1 MIVTI
6 NCNTSLDFIYTI
18 PAWQP
23 GHTLRASSMIQ
34 SIGGKMT
41 DVSWVLAELGITSR
55 ALGFAAGLT
64 GEVSTQL
71 LRDQGVIV
79 DYITVGGESRRN
91 LVIADQAAD
100 DHTAVTVDSLIVSE
114 AHVAALRQRF
124 SQALDDCEVAVL
136 GGTLP
141 GTMSPDFYTDI
152 IAVAREHNVPVI
164 FDGSGAFLKAGL
176 ASRPAYIKPNRLEL
190 SALVGKPM
198 QTIDDAYHAGRE
210 VVDRYGVYP
219 VISLGSEGGLAVL
232 PGRAYRIP
240 PLDVPVVNATG
251 AGDALVAGLAASVFR
266 AQPIEEGLRL
276 GFAAATNVVTTP
288 QTAECSLPEI
298 ERYAAQIELIP
309 YEPI

>member
-41 DVSWVLAELGITSR
+41 DVSWVLAELGIPSR

-64 GEVSTQL
+64 GEVSAQL
-71 LRDQGVIV
+71 LRDQGVLV
-79 DYITVGGESRRN
+79 DYITVDGESRRN

-100 DHTAVTVDSLIVSE
+100 DHTAVTVNSLIVSA
-114 AHVAALRQRF
+114 AHVAALRERF

-152 IAVAREHNVPVI
+152 IALARERSVPVI
-164 FDGSGAFLKAGL
+164 FDGSGVVPQSGL
-176 ASRPAYIKPNRLEL
+176 GVAPQLHQAQPRRA
-190 SALVGKPM
+190 VG
-198 QTIDDAYHAGRE
+198 AGRQA
-210 VVDRYGVYP
+210 DP
-219 VISLGSEGGLAVL
+219 
-232 PGRAYRIP
+232 
-240 PLDVPVVNATG
+240 D
-251 AGDALVAGLAASVFR
+251 D
-266 AQPIEEGLRL
+266 
-276 GFAAATNVVTTP
+276 
-288 QTAECSLPEI
+288 
-298 ERYAAQIELIP
+298 
-309 YEPI
+309 

>member
-23 GHTLRASSMIQ
+23 GQTLRASSLIQ

-41 DVSWVLAELGITSR
+41 DVSWVLAEMGITSL
-55 ALGFAAGLT
+55 ALGFSAGLT
-64 GEVSTQL
+64 GEVSAQL
-71 LRDQGVIV
+71 LREQGVMV

-91 LVIADQAAD
+91 LVIADQADD
-100 DHTAVTVDSLIVSE
+100 DHTAITVDLLIVSE
-114 AHVAALRQRF
+114 ADVTALRQRF

-152 IAVAREHNVPVI
+152 VRLARERDVPVI
-164 FDGSGAFLKAGL
+164 FDGSGAFLRAGL
-176 ASRPAYIKPNRLEL
+176 ASRPNYIKPNRSEL
-190 SALVGKPM
+190 SALVGKPI

-210 VVDRYGVYP
+210 IVQRYGVYP
-219 VISLGSEGGLAVL
+219 IITLGSDGGLAIL
-232 PGRAYRIP
+232 NGRAYRIP

-251 AGDALVAGLAASVFR
+251 AGDALDAGLAASVFR
-266 AQPIEEGLRL
+266 GQPIEEGLRL
-276 GFAAATNVVTTP
+276 GFAAATTVVTTP
-288 QTAECSLPEI
+288 HTAECSLPEI

-309 YEPI
+309 YEPV